1 MRKLAAIVMMSFLAG
16 LGVLGCGGHAG
27 IGNITS
33 TISPSGT
40 ISLDAG
46 QSITFTGTVQ
56 GDPTNSGIAW
66 DFLVPGAFTNP
77 AKISNATGN
86 TTTYT
91 APSPI
96 NGVYTSAVLAT
107 PVRNPLYSATTFIN
121 LYPVLT
127 HTAPTLPAGKVG
139 TAYSFQLVSSGGA
152 SPITWSITAGA
163 LPFGLSLSPN
173 GLISGIPTTAATT
186 SFTVTVADSAST
198 PMTFSD
204 ALTLV
209 INPATITITT
219 PSIPGALINQP
230 YSVSLA
236 AQYGMLPY
244 KWTLTTGSVLPMG
257 LTFSTAGLLSGT
269 PTVAGNYSFTVQ
281 VADSSTPA
289 GTATEVLTM
298 GVYTPLAITPTTPPQ
313 GSIKDAYSATLQST
327 GGDSPI
333 NWTVSSG
340 SLPAGLKLSSAG
352 VITGT
357 PTTVGTSNFT
367 VKASDSFVPAQ
378 TATASYS
385 ITIVLSTLAITTK
398 TLSAGTTG
406 TAYSVNLASTG
417 GNAPVTWALSGGT
430 TLPDGLGIT
439 AAGLIS
445 GTPNTL
451 GTYNFTVSATDS
463 TPATVTQALS
473 IKVVA
478 PSDLKITTTS
488 LPAGNIDTAYS
499 ATLAASLGQS
509 PYTWSLAVGSG
520 ALPSGFTLSAAGVLS
535 GITLIAGTYDII
547 VAVTDSA
554 GATVTQPLTLAI
566 GTTLPAGAGNA
577 QLTGTYAFQLSGKLS
592 GSTAGQV
599 YSFAAVGSLAA
610 NGSGAVTG
618 VEDINAPTG
627 SQLAVATTGT
637 YSLGTDGRG
646 FLVLTAGS
654 STTVYSIAASAAVSG
669 ISPSFTISEFD
680 NSTGS
685 GSVASGSA
693 TLQTTSA
700 FAVATLK
707 GTFAF
712 GMSGESPCS
721 TCATAVRLGPIVA
734 VGIFT
739 ADGVSAISGGNEDS
753 SEYGKNYSGVTITG
767 TFTAPSTTTGR
778 GTLTL
783 KPAGTNFIA
792 PPAAFTYVIVNA
804 NQLLLLSTDS
814 HATTAMLYGEAR
826 LRQQTTYSTA
836 NFSGVSI
843 AYESKADG
851 GDGVTVY
858 PTTLDAYVAAMTNLT
873 AGSDTYQVD
882 SNVAG
887 VYTAGPANALTY
899 TMPTTPVASSV
910 NGRFQVSTDVG
921 TAHLLYLYD
930 IGSGYALDPAS
941 TGNYPGLVRYE
952 LQVPVGSA
960 QEPLLVG
967 SYSTG
972 NIATPVAT
980 TMATGEDRFTF
991 ITGGVDGNIGGK
1003 IAATTDGSSVAGV
1016 LTLGQVANSTYSE
1029 DNTGRFSLSDAT
1041 TAATNGV
1048 AYAITGARGVSI
1060 PTTSDATPV
1069 VTILQQ

>member
-1 MRKLAAIVMMSFLAG
+1 MRKLAAIVMMSFLTG
-16 LGVLGCGGHAG
+16 LGILGCGGHAG
-27 IGNITS
+27 IGNITT

-56 GDPTNSGIAW
+56 GDPTNSGITW

-77 AKISNATGN
+77 AKISNTTGN

-91 APSPI
+91 APSPMS
-96 NGVYTSAVLAT
+96 GVYTSAVLAT
-107 PVRNPLYSATTFIN
+107 PTRNPLYSATTFIN
-121 LYPVLT
+121 LYPALA
-127 HTAPTLPAGKVG
+127 HTAPTLPGGKVG
-139 TAYSFQLVSSGGA
+139 TAYSYQLVSTGGA
-152 SPITWSITAGA
+152 GPVTWSITSGA
-163 LPFGLSLSPN
+163 LPFGLSLSP
-173 GLISGIPTTAATT
+173 GGIISGIPTTAATA
-186 SFTVTVADSAST
+186 SFTATVADSAST

-204 ALTLV
+204 SLTLA
-209 INPATITITT
+209 IAPATVTITT
-219 PSIPGALINQP
+219 TSIPGALINQP

-236 AQYGMLPY
+236 AQYGVLPY
-244 KWTLTTGSVLPMG
+244 KWTLATGSVLPAG
-257 LTFSTAGLLSGT
+257 LTFSTAGLLSGM

-281 VADSSTPA
+281 VADTSTPA
-289 GTATEVLTM
+289 GTATKLLTM

-327 GGDSPI
+327 GGASPI
-333 NWTVSSG
+333 TWAVSSG
-340 SLPAGLKLSSAG
+340 SLPAGLSLSSAG
-352 VITGT
+352 VIFGT

-367 VKASDSFVPAQ
+367 VKASDSFTPAQ

-385 ITIVLSTLAITTK
+385 ITVILSTLAITTK
-398 TLSAGTTG
+398 TLSPGTTG
-406 TAYSVNLASTG
+406 TAYSQNLISTG
-417 GNAPVTWALSGGT
+417 GNAPITWALSGGT
-430 TLPDGLGIT
+430 TLPPELGIT
-439 AAGLIS
+439 TAGLIS
-445 GTPNTL
+445 GTPTTI

-499 ATLAASLGQS
+499 ATLAASLGQP
-509 PYTWSLAVGSG
+509 PYTWSLAAGSG
-520 ALPSGFTLSAAGVLS
+520 ALPSGFTINAAGVIS
-535 GITLIAGTYDII
+535 GTTLIAGTYNIT

-554 GATVTQPLTLAI
+554 GATVTQPLTLTI

-577 QLTGTYAFQLSGKLS
+577 QLTGTYAFQLSGKLN

-599 YSFAAVGSLAA
+599 YGFAAVGSLTA

-618 VEDINAPTG
+618 AEDINSPTG

-637 YSLGTDGRG
+637 YSLGADGRG

-654 STTVYSIAASAAVSG
+654 TTTIYSIAVSAAVSG
-669 ISPSFTISEFD
+669 VSPSFTISEFD

-685 GSVASGSA
+685 GSVTSGSA

-700 FAVATLK
+700 FTAATLK

-721 TCATAVRLGPIVA
+721 TCATAVRLGSIVA

-739 ADGVSAISGGNEDS
+739 ADGVSTISGGAEDS
-753 SEYGKNYSGVTITG
+753 SEYGKVYNGITITG
-767 TFTAPSTTTGR
+767 SFTAPSTTTGR

-783 KPAGTNFIA
+783 KPAGTNFVA
-792 PPAAFTYVIVNA
+792 PPTVFTYVIVNA
-804 NQLLLLSTDS
+804 NQMLLLSTDS

-826 LRQQTTYSTA
+826 LQQQATYSTA
-836 NFSGVSI
+836 SFSGTSI

-851 GDGVTVY
+851 GDGVTLY

-873 AGSDTYQVD
+873 AGTDTYQFD

-887 VYTAGPANALTY
+887 VFTAAIPAARVY
-899 TMPTTPVASSV
+899 TMPTTPVAS
-910 NGRFQVSTDVG
+910 GRFSIATG
-921 TAHLLYLYD
+921 IGSNHILYLYD
-930 IGSGYALDPAS
+930 IGSGFALDPAT
-941 TGNYPGLVRYE
+941 TGNYPGLARYE
-952 LQVPVGSA
+952 LQVITGTT

-972 NIATPVAT
+972 NLATPVAT
-980 TMATGEDRFTF
+980 TMVTGETNFTF
-991 ITGGVDGNIGGK
+991 YSGGVNGNIGGK
-1003 IAATTDGSSVAGV
+1003 IAATTDSSSVAGV

-1029 DNTGRFSLSDAT
+1029 DSTGRFTLSDAI
-1041 TAATNGV
+1041 TAVTNGI
-1048 AYAITGARGVSI
+1048 AYAITGTRGVSI
-1060 PTTSDATPV
+1060 PTTSATTPV
-1069 VTILQQ
+1069 VTVLQQ